1 MERELSV
8 FRFLT
13 EQMQG
18 ALDEMAAK
26 NYGNAEKILRD
37 ALESAQDYELIF
49 PNSTRQ

>member
-8 FRFLT
+8 FQFLT

-18 ALDEMAAK
+18 ALGEMAAK

-37 ALESAQDYELIF
+37 ALESAQDYELVF
-49 PNSTRQ
+49 PTDTHQ